1 MMKASYPEVA
11 PRSRGGDNGAG
22 RRMLYNGV
30 VGARRRGDRG
40 GACRRVSG
48 APAGVPRQLRG
59 EVRRW
64 FSPSGLVCV
73 TSLGR
78 NDSPIRAIART
89 RYVQV
94 STAFRG
100 TKFAIEVGSTSR
112 PKSHSRAVN
121 PPATR
126 RYLRA
131 EYENLDCAR
140 AA

>member
-11 PRSRGGDNGAG
+11 PRSRGGDEGAG
-22 RRMLYNGV
+22 RRTLHHGV
-30 VGARRRGDRG
+30 HGTRRRGHRG

-48 APAGVPRQLRG
+48 APAGVPRQLRA
-59 EVRRW
+59 EARRW
-64 FSPSGLVCV
+64 LPPSGLFGV
-73 TSLGR
+73 TLLR
-78 NDSPIRAIART
+78 RTDSPITAIART

-94 STAFRG
+94 ATAFRG
-100 TKFAIEVGSTSR
+100 TKYAIEVGSTSR

-131 EYENLDCAR
+131 E
-140 AA
+140 